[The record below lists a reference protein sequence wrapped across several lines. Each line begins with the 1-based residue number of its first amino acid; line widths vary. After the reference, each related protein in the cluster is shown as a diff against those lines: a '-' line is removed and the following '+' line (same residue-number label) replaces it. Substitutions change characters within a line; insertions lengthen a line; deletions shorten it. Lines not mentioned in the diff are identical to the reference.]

1 MDKRLDSRDMGLDCG
16 FVACARTDGDVI
28 QKFANHIQAFHA
40 LQGFSEEF
48 YDRILS
54 SVHEGTCEMEAP
66 PGELLCQAC
75 SGTCTC

>member
-1 MDKRLDSRDMGLDCG
+1 MDRRLNSRDIGLDCN
-16 FVACARTDGDVI
+16 FIACARTDGDVI

-40 LQGFSEEF
+40 MEGFSEEF

-54 SVHEGTCEMEAP
+54 SVHDGICGMESSP
-66 PGELLCQAC
+66 DESLCQAC